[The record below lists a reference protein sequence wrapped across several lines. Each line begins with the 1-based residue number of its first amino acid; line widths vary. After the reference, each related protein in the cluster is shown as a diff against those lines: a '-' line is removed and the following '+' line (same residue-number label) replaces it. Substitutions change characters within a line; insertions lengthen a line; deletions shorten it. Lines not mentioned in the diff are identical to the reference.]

1 MRVFKKEIIAASASK
16 LTMFCRLWAA
26 THLFLYFASISLFY
40 TLLWGLFCVLR
51 VLFVPF
57 DKITGLLSKHWCH
70 STGEKDQFVREMK
83 SILLMNILL
92 FNWSVIP
99 AVVIT
104 TFQSVDEIENIYEQ
118 RKSSGG
124 YNVLKLTLTWIRKFL
139 FFLAVMSNWAYR

>member
-1 MRVFKKEIIAASASK
+1 
-16 LTMFCRLWAA
+16 
-26 THLFLYFASISLFY
+26 
-40 TLLWGLFCVLR
+40 
-51 VLFVPF
+51 
-57 DKITGLLSKHWCH
+57 
-70 STGEKDQFVREMK
+70 MK

-124 YNVLKLTLTWIRKFL
+124 YNVLKLTLT
-139 FFLAVMSNWAYR
+139 